1 MNRNEFNKAL
11 RRGLSSLSHEDIEA
25 QVSFYNEMID
35 DRMEEGLSE
44 EEAVAQIGSVE
55 QIIGHAI
62 LDEPVKQ
69 KHTLGALEIVLL
81 VLGSPVWLSLLIA
94 AFALVLSLYTV
105 LWSVVVSL
113 WAVEGSVLGCAF
125 AGFVVP
131 IAYMFD
137 GHPLNALAFLGFSLF
152 CAGMSIFGFY
162 GCKSLTKACAFL
174 SKKAFTLIKSLFVRK
189 EAA

>member
-1 MNRNEFNKAL
+1 MKREEFINTL
-11 RRGLSSLSHEDIEA
+11 RRGLSGLSAEDREA
-25 QVSFYNEMID
+25 QLSFYNEMID

-44 EEAVAQIGSVE
+44 EEAIAGIGDLE

-62 LDEPVKQ
+62 LDAPK
-69 KHTLGALEIVLL
+69 KRRLGSLEIVLL

-94 AFALVLSLYTV
+94 AFAVVLSLYAV
-105 LWSVVVSL
+105 LWSAAVAL
-113 WAVEGSVLGCAF
+113 WAVEGSLWACAF

-137 GHPLNALAFLGFSLF
+137 GHTLNALAFLGFSLV
-152 CAGMSIFGFY
+152 CAGLSIFGFY
-162 GCKSLTKACAFL
+162 GCKALTKACAFL
-174 SKKAFTLIKSLFVRK
+174 SKRAFAIIKSLFVRK